1 MDLRRLFV
9 FLAAA
14 ACLSAQT
21 PAPHPAVPA
30 APPTP
35 ILAPGTPAVT
45 APVPPDKVVLAVG
58 DEKLTVAEFEQLVDA
73 LPEQV
78 RAVARGPQKRK
89 FAEQIVNMKIM
100 YAEARKRKLD
110 ENPTVQHQLELQKE
124 NLLANALYQ
133 DMSANVQIDDA
144 TAHQYYEQH
153 KADYET
159 AHARHILIRVKG
171 SQPSPPGGKKELT
184 DEEALAKAQEIRKKL
199 IAGEDFAA
207 LAKTE
212 SDDTRSGANGGD
224 LGSVKRTDQMVPQ
237 FLQAVFSLPIGQ
249 VSEPIKTQ
257 FGYHI
262 IKVESRDARPFEEVK
277 ADVEKRM
284 RPELAKS
291 AMENLQ
297 KQTPVMIDESF
308 FGPPMPATPP
318 VAARPMAPPPAA
330 APAAAK

>member
-1 MDLRRLFV
+1 M

-21 PAPHPAVPA
+21 PAPHPATPGAPAVPP
-30 APPTP
+30 APA
-35 ILAPGTPAVT
+35 IAPGTPALT
-45 APVPPDKVVLAVG
+45 APISPDKVILAIG

-89 FAEQIVNMKIM
+89 FAEQIVNMRIL
-100 YAEARKRKLD
+100 YNEARKRKLD
-110 ENPTVQHQLELQKE
+110 ENPAVQRQLELQKE

-133 DMSANVQIDDA
+133 NMSANVQIDDA
-144 TAHQYYEQH
+144 TARQYYEQH

-171 SQPSPPGGKKELT
+171 APPSAPGGKKELN

-199 IAGEDFAA
+199 LGGEDFAA

-237 FLQAVFSLPIGQ
+237 FLQAVFSLPVGQ
-249 VSEPIKTQ
+249 ISEPVKTQ

-262 IKVESRDARPFEEVK
+262 IKVESRDTKPFEEVK

-308 FGPPMPATPP
+308 FGPPTPAMPP
-318 VAARPMAPPPAA
+318 VAARPMAPP
-330 APAAAK
+330 AAK